1 MADDDLYVYSDED
14 IERIVGELYA
24 QVRELEDVDES
35 TAEQISTMTYDIA
48 TGDWTTQD

>member
-1 MADDDLYVYSDED
+1 MTSDDFYIYSDED

-24 QVRELEDVDES
+24 HVREIDGVDES
-35 TAEQISTMTYDIA
+35 TAEQISTMTYDLA